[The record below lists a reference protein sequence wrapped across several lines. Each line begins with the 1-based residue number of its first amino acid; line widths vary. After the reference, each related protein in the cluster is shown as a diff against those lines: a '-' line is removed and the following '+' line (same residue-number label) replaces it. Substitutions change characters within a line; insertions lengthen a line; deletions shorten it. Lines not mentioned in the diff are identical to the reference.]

1 MQAKEAGM
9 QDYTNQFTEPEYFP
23 RGISYT
29 CNLCDARLSALD
41 LDTVTT
47 SVLSKL
53 NAECMDGGMQMSKAQ
68 NPGAQEHRPRNEFD
82 TPAITRIY
90 LGSYYCEQSFL
101 AITDDSARG
110 IADYCSKRG
119 IAITLVMPSPLESM
133 REVAYRKA
141 EHLAQELGSTL
152 DEICVNDIGTLGRA
166 IEACASSGLRIVA
179 GRLFFKQQHD
189 PRTPEAIMASH
200 MSAASLDLEQEIGAI
215 SCIETDLAFTQLYLD
230 ESIPADCTLA
240 LHYPFCLVSRMRVC
254 QFAHDSHPASP
265 FAAAASCRFECRS
278 EMMEYRTPEGTRFYK
293 AGKSIVA
300 PIDATLGD
308 AIRALPSD
316 RPIRI
321 VWQSSF
327 EEVTR

>member
-9 QDYTNQFTEPEYFP
+9 QNYTNQFTEPEYFP
-23 RGISYT
+23 QDISFT

-41 LDTVTT
+41 MDAVTA

-68 NPGAQEHRPRNEFD
+68 NPGAQEHRPRNELD

-101 AITDDSARG
+101 AITDDSACG
-110 IADYCSKRG
+110 IADYCSKRD
-119 IAITLVMPSPLESM
+119 IAITLVMPSPLEFT
-133 REVAYRKA
+133 REAVYRKA

-179 GRLFFKQQHD
+179 GRLFFKQQRD

-215 SCIETDLAFTQLYLD
+215 SCIEADLAFTQLYLD
-230 ESIPADCTLA
+230 KSIPAGCTLA
-240 LHYPFCLVSRMRVC
+240 LHYPFSLVSRMRVC

-265 FAAAASCRFECRS
+265 FTAAAPCRFECRS
-278 EMMEYRTPEGTRFYK
+278 EMMEYRAPEGARFYK

-300 PIDATLGD
+300 PTDATLSD
-308 AIRALPSD
+308 AIRSLPSD

-321 VWQSSF
+321 IWQPSF